1 MSFCFLPIESRK
13 GFQCL
18 RNGFG
23 SIRSGK
29 RERENGTFSGE
40 FHRKFNLD
48 KAREFHDS
56 WDYSPHH
63 RVVEFLNLFL
73 CSSHI
78 SPAILL
84 RQCFN
89 SVGEKQGHLIL
100 RHNVL

>member
-13 GFQCL
+13 RFQCL

-23 SIRSGK
+23 SVRSGK
-29 RERENGTFSGE
+29 RERENG
-40 FHRKFNLD
+40 KFNLD
-48 KAREFHDS
+48 KAREFHDC
-56 WDYSPHH
+56 WNYSPHH
-63 RVVEFLNLFL
+63 RIVEFLNLFL

-78 SPAILL
+78 SSAILL